1 MRESNWLISAWKAK
15 VSASAILVDR
25 KKNLRARVYESNR
38 EIKRA
43 KFSLES
49 REVLIDTRLWGRML
63 LYIVVWGLGTYKGF

>member
-1 MRESNWLISAWKAK
+1 MMRESNWLISAWKAK

-49 REVLIDTRLWGRML
+49 SFSVSSASQDGYLHAPRISDRRSS
-63 LYIVVWGLGTYKGF
+63 